1 MEELR
6 GQAGGVAR
14 LADDGVHLAINSD
27 APVPGTLEGLL
38 GEPVVPVPATEDLN
52 EAVSKFS
59 QLGLAHIS
67 LTQSNEMDQ
76 KIRRGLD
83 F

>member
-1 MEELR
+1 MEELG
-6 GQAGGVAR
+6 GQTGGVAR
-14 LADDGVHLAINSD
+14 LADDGVHLAVNSD
-27 APVPGTLEGLL
+27 APVAGPLERLL
-38 GEPVVPVPATEDLN
+38 GEPVVPVPPTEDLN

-59 QLGLAHIS
+59 QLALAHIS